1 MFVIFWNTRKVN
13 ESEWQRKESVGYVD
27 MKIMLMYL
35 LAACAEQI
43 LAWN

>member
-1 MFVIFWNTRKVN
+1 MCTRKVN
-13 ESEWQRKESVGYVD
+13 GLGWQRKESVGYVD

-43 LAWN
+43 LDWN